1 MNGHYTMKTHAKREF
16 ICDIDWHWSDSLPA
30 HGISEPVKKSQTLT
44 LTMSHNPTRISLVRS
59 IPSAQIKKDKF
70 SKLRSQLW
78 LDLLHDLQRNI
89 LIRQQQRAGC
99 N

>member
-1 MNGHYTMKTHAKREF
+1 MKTHAEREF
-16 ICDIDWHWSDSLPA
+16 ICDIDWHWSDSLPSQ
-30 HGISEPVKKSQTLT
+30 GIPEPAKKSQTLT

-59 IPSAQIKKDKF
+59 IPRSQIKKDKS

-78 LDLLHDLQRNI
+78 LDLLHELQRNI
-89 LIRQQQRAGC
+89 LVRQPQGAGQ

>member
-1 MNGHYTMKTHAKREF
+1 MKTNAKREF
-16 ICDIDWHWSDSLPA
+16 ICDITWNWSDSLPA
-30 HGISEPVKKSQTLT
+30 SGIPDRVKKSQVLT

-59 IPSAQIKKDKF
+59 IPQAQIKKDKF

-89 LIRQQQRAGC
+89 TLRQQQGAGQ